1 MWGPEI
7 MIMEGE
13 DFSVRSF
20 MEGTEC
26 FRRCQMVEGRS
37 PVGCGNPGMVAPMG
51 SQRKGHT
58 TSRPQ
63 FLQIHPWPNAVPS
76 HTSLQSS
83 LSLPSDGCQMLYP
96 SWAEMYLGIWS
107 LDRVHVAAF
116 IGFEWSPTDFC
127 LPPIPLS
134 PRPFPAGCPFINH
147 QADRAKFCFPLFK
160 SEGIYSCW

>member
-58 TSRPQ
+58 TSRLQ